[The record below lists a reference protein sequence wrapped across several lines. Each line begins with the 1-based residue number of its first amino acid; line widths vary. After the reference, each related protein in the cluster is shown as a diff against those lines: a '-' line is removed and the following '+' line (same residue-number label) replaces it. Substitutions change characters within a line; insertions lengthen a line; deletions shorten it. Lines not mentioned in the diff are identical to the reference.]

1 MYSPWAA
8 SMPWFMARLM
18 PPPTSRSTRLLPGLS
33 LRYAAIMSRV
43 PSVEP
48 PSTKM
53 CSKSWQV
60 CDWTEARVS
69 ASVAALFQVHVT
81 IEKVGLLCIQLQ

>member
-1 MYSPWAA
+1 M
-8 SMPWFMARLM
+8 
-18 PPPTSRSTRLLPGLS
+18 
-33 LRYAAIMSRV
+33 
-43 PSVEP
+43 EP

-60 CDWTEARVS
+60 WRATEARVS
-69 ASVAALFQVHVT
+69 ASVPALFQVHVT